1 MRMRVE
7 KLVLTLREI
16 EQGNDTTYLLNKAGI
31 SNAVEY
37 LKFLKRFKLVE
48 QYEDGRRK
56 PYRILENGKRFL
68 RMFERME
75 IK

>member
-16 EQGNDTTYLLNKAGI
+16 GGGNNTTYLLNKAGI
-31 SNAVEY
+31 GNAMEY
-37 LKFLKRFKLVE
+37 LKFLKRFNLVE

-56 PYRILENGKRFL
+56 PYRILENGKLFL
-68 RMFERME
+68 KMFESL
-75 IK
+75 